1 MRKQILALML
11 FACAPISAFSG
22 ALFTWRLV
30 GQEPVLSVPLSTK
43 EQVFENSPLIC
54 TKNGTCDLKRVFLRT
69 EDYDIPKNP
78 AIPNEITIQS
88 TNMLAGFVTDDIDS
102 LTHYSFVQFARG
114 CMWQSYANENGGV
127 ETEFA
132 VVRDFQGI
140 SRIQHILP
148 NWMVDTNDTD
158 PVYSSDGEPNGRHY
172 FLQLADPIPKWI
184 PDRQGKLFG
193 EERPTIPFAY
203 VTDAPGPA
211 TYSPSLLN
219 AVNMSLEFRM
229 CLFKTTDVP
238 LNVSGVDVGA
248 AKAVVCFNWES
259 KFVFDH
265 KELVFKSPKGIHEE
279 CKRKFIERERQFHL
293 EQLKKMQSAP
303 AK

>member
-1 MRKQILALML
+1 MRRQILALIL
-11 FACAPISAFSG
+11 FACAPISALSG
-22 ALFTWRLV
+22 SLFTWRLV
-30 GQEPVLSVPLSTK
+30 GQGQVLSVPLSSR
-43 EQVFENSPLIC
+43 EQVYENPPLIC
-54 TKNGTCDLKRVFLRT
+54 AKNGTCDLKRVFLRT
-69 EDYDIPKNP
+69 EDYDIPTNP
-78 AIPNEITIQS
+78 AIPNDITIRS
-88 TNMLAGFVTDDIDS
+88 TNMLAGFVTDEIDS

-114 CMWQSYANENGGV
+114 CMWQSYADEKGEV
-127 ETEFA
+127 ETEFG

-148 NWMVDTNDTD
+148 EWTVDTNDTD
-158 PVYSSDGEPNGRHY
+158 PVYSSGGEPDGRHY
-172 FLQLADPIPKWI
+172 FLQWADPIPKWI

-211 TYSPSLLN
+211 TYSPAFLN

-238 LNVSGVDVGA
+238 FIVNGLDVNTK
-248 AKAVVCFNWES
+248 KAVVCFDWES

-265 KELVFKSPKGIHEE
+265 KELVFKNPKSIHAE
-279 CKRKFIERERQFHL
+279 CKRKFTERERRFHL
-293 EQLKKMQSAP
+293 QQLKKKELPP